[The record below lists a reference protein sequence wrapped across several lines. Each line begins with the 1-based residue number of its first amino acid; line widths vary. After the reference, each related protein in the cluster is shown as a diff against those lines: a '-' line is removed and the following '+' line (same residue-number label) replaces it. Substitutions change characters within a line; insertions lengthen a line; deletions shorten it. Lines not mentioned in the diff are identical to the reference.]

1 MNPRIITDPNVCH
14 GKPVI
19 KGTRVLVSN
28 ILGALASG
36 ETIDEVLKDYPN
48 ISIKDINAVLKE
60 NSKNIIRLSTLANKG
75 TTFVNEDYLEHR
87 AQKASKEKFNEIL
100 LTIKDIKSPKRD
112 M

>member
-28 ILGALASG
+28 ILSALASG

-60 NSKNIIRLSTLANKG
+60 NSKKIIRSCTLVDKK
-75 TTFVNEDYLEHR
+75 
-87 AQKASKEKFNEIL
+87 QL
-100 LTIKDIKSPKRD
+100 L
-112 M
+112 